1 MGDAAL
7 RGTNTTQDVR
17 FKNKENMALKA
28 TKFPKIFTEKV
39 DIRKVNL
46 AIMRPWVTTTITEL
60 AGVEDDIVIEF
71 VMELL
76 ENSEEPMP
84 DPRKMQISLGGFLS
98 PTSAADFM
106 ARLWKLL
113 LSAQAS
119 HGGIPAEFVEAKKQ
133 ELLKKQE
140 EEAKMQQKMIS
151 AGGRRDGGGRPSR
164 FDNNR
169 DNRFDNRDNRDN
181 RFDNRDNRERQPVPR
196 DRDGRAFPQ
205 NRDDYRG
212 HQGGDRGG
220 QMRDT
225 YIPSDFRRGD
235 AGRGDRGGR
244 DGGYSGRPRD
254 TGYGE
259 RRGGQHERPRSPDP
273 YQGNSYRELDKKPDF
288 VPRRGRYFEDEERP
302 AEKRRGRSPSRDRSR
317 SRSPSRT
324 PPRRRRRSDASS
336 TPPSRRPVT
345 KDGSAT
351 PPAFGRRPVRRNRS
365 RSRSRSVS
373 RSVTPPRNRRA
384 PSMERKSE
392 SETNKRRKVED
403 DRKAPRED
411 SRTPPRRSTR
421 EYTPTPSPSRR
432 SPSVTPPRK

>member
-84 DPRKMQISLGGFLS
+84 DPRKMQISLGGFLK
-98 PTSAADFM
+98 PPNAAEFM
-106 ARLWKLL
+106 LRLWKLL

-140 EEAKMQQKMIS
+140 EEARMQQKMIS

-169 DNRFDNRDNRDN
+169 DSHYDNRDNRDS
-181 RFDNRDNRERQPVPR
+181 RFNNRDNRERQPVPR
-196 DRDGRAFPQ
+196 DREGRAFPQ
-205 NRDDYRG
+205 NRDEYRG

-225 YIPSDFRRGD
+225 YVPSDMRRGD
-235 AGRGDRGGR
+235 GGRDDRGQGGR

-254 TGYGE
+254 TVYGD
-259 RRGGQHERPRSPDP
+259 RRAGQYERPRSPDP
-273 YQGNSYRELDKKPDF
+273 YQGNSYRELEKKPDF
-288 VPRRGRYFEDEERP
+288 VPRRGRYFEEDERP

-324 PPRRRRRSDASS
+324 PPRRRRRSDAST
-336 TPPSRRPVT
+336 TPPSRRPVA

-351 PPAFGRRPVRRNRS
+351 PPALYRRPVRRDRS
-365 RSRSRSVS
+365 RSRSRSAS
-373 RSVTPPRNRRA
+373 RSATPPRNRRA
-384 PSMERKSE
+384 ASEERKSK
-392 SETNKRRKVED
+392 SEPTKRRKVED
-403 DRKAPRED
+403 DRKAPRE
-411 SRTPPRRSTR
+411 
-421 EYTPTPSPSRR
+421 E
-432 SPSVTPPRK
+432 